1 MKTSHIVII
10 IIVAIVGI
18 GAMVSLMSESRSYGD
33 FPTAAKNPDKSY
45 DIIGTLD
52 TTKAIVYD
60 AMVNPDEFSFWMYDD
75 RGNHS
80 KVVVSKPKP
89 QDFEKST
96 SVVLSGN
103 MDGDVFRASSVLLK
117 CPSKYQDQK
126 KPEFE
131 MEVK

>member
-1 MKTSHIVII
+1 MKTSHIIII
-10 IIVAIVGI
+10 IIVAVVGI
-18 GAMVSLMSESRSYGD
+18 GAIVSLMSESRSYAD
-33 FPTAAKNPDKSY
+33 FPTAAKHPNKNY

-52 TTKAIVYD
+52 TTKAIIYE
-60 AMVNPDEFSFWMYDD
+60 ATVNPDEFSFYMFDD

-80 KVVVSKPKP
+80 KVTVSKPKP

-96 SVVLSGN
+96 SVVVSGH
-103 MDGDVFRASSVLLK
+103 MEGDTFLGSSVLLK

-126 KPEFE
+126 KPEFD

>member
-1 MKTSHIVII
+1 MKTSHIIII

-18 GAMVSLMSESRSYGD
+18 GAIVSLMSESRSYGD
-33 FPTAAKNPDKSY
+33 FPTAAKHQGKSY

-80 KVVVSKPKP
+80 KVIISKPKP

-96 SVVLSGN
+96 SVVISGH
-103 MDGDVFRASSVLLK
+103 MKDDVFLGSSVLLK

>member
-10 IIVAIVGI
+10 IIVAVVGI
-18 GAMVSLMSESRSYGD
+18 GAMVSLMSESRSYAD
-33 FPTAAKNPDKSY
+33 FPTAAKHPDKSF

-52 TTKAIVYD
+52 TTQAIVYD

-80 KVVVSKPKP
+80 KVIVSKPKP
-89 QDFEKST
+89 QDFEKSI
-96 SVVLSGN
+96 SVVLSGQ
-103 MDGDVFRASSVLLK
+103 MDGNVFRASNVLLK

-126 KPEFE
+126 KPEFD

>member
-1 MKTSHIVII
+1 MKTSHIVLI
-10 IIVAIVGI
+10 IIVAVVGI
-18 GAMVSLMSESRSYGD
+18 GAIVSLMSESRSYGD
-33 FPTAAKNPDKSY
+33 FPTAMENPGKSY

-52 TTKAIVYD
+52 TTRAITYD
-60 AMVNPDEFSFWMYDD
+60 AMVNPDEFSFYMYDD

-80 KVVVSKPKP
+80 LVRVSKPKP

-96 SVVLSGN
+96 SVVVSGY
-103 MDGDVFRASSVLLK
+103 MEGDAFMGSSVLLK

-131 MEVK
+131 MKTE

>member
-10 IIVAIVGI
+10 IIVAVVGI
-18 GAMVSLMSESRSYGD
+18 GAMVSLMSESRTYAD
-33 FPTAAKNPDKSY
+33 FPTAAKHPEKSY

-52 TTKAIVYD
+52 TNQAIVYD

-89 QDFEKST
+89 QDFEKSL

-131 MEVK
+131 MEVN